1 MEARR
6 PVKDTEPTANTDVIR
21 ALAELPESAIV
32 TEKAVARIF
41 SRSSDGVRRAIQ
53 RGELPQPVKLFGK
66 PSWTVRALI
75 QHMEKRLEKASQGA
89 KRTQLT
95 LAQHQP

>member
-1 MEARR
+1 MEAPK
-6 PVKDTEPTANTDVIR
+6 PVEDTEPTVDTDVIR

-32 TEKAVARIF
+32 TEKAIARIF

-75 QHMEKRLEKASQGA
+75 QHMEERLGKASLEA
-89 KRTQLT
+89 KRTHLT
-95 LAQHQP
+95 VTQHQP